1 MNPTDNI
8 LVCGAGTMGSGIAQV
23 AIQSGFHTWLF
34 DQDKA
39 ALERGGVRI
48 DQFLQRAVEK
58 GKMSDAEKSEAMH
71 RLHLIQHYDNAT
83 PKIVIEAI
91 AENLEAKINL
101 FRSLADVFSPETTFA
116 TNTSSL
122 PVSALAHAIPHE
134 ERVIG
139 MHFFNPA
146 PLMKLVEIVK
156 TDSTASHVIAYTR
169 ELAKHM
175 GKTAVVLQ
183 DTPGFIVNRVARPF
197 YLEAFRLAA
206 DQIADI
212 ATIDRLM
219 VSIGFK
225 MGPFALTDLIGQD
238 INLAVTQSLYD
249 AFHHEPRY
257 RPSSLQVA
265 KVNAGMLGKKTGKGF
280 YDYQ

>member
-1 MNPTDNI
+1 
-8 LVCGAGTMGSGIAQV
+8 
-23 AIQSGFHTWLF
+23 
-34 DQDKA
+34 
-39 ALERGGVRI
+39 
-48 DQFLQRAVEK
+48 
-58 GKMSDAEKSEAMH
+58 
-71 RLHLIQHYDNAT
+71 
-83 PKIVIEAI
+83 
-91 AENLEAKINL
+91 
-101 FRSLADVFSPETTFA
+101 
-116 TNTSSL
+116 
-122 PVSALAHAIPHE
+122 
-134 ERVIG
+134 
-139 MHFFNPA
+139 
-146 PLMKLVEIVK
+146 MKLVEIVK